1 MCVTAAGS
9 ASCFVRNHN
18 DTLLVCLTSHQGCS
32 ITYMSPGKVFT
43 PLLPPDRLYRKDPL
57 PPLTLRERTAYLS
70 VFEHFSRT
78 GYQIPSIAHGELT
91 EDEKFWLSYE
101 CILRFLRGSRWKPHE
116 TIKRLENTLKW
127 RREFGFYTHL
137 TPGRVEKEAQ
147 SGTQIIL
154 GYDTQG
160 CPAFYMIPSKQIWN
174 ESRCLQYTVFM
185 LERCIDLMPPGVE
198 TINLLVTYT
207 NASSQPSLPCVCT
220 LLNTLQTHYPER
232 LSHASLSNTPLIL
245 TLLLKFVLTFIDP
258 ITRSKFK
265 HEPTSLLQ
273 ERIFIPQQLMKQTWG
288 GAIEFEYHHDKY
300 WKELIKLS
308 DERKGRWKE
317 RWRGLGSLI
326 GTREWIYKQLDENA
340 SETMFVDPD
349 TEVRDDGCDHRLCS
363 PLSWV
368 VIDD

>member
-1 MCVTAAGS
+1 
-9 ASCFVRNHN
+9 
-18 DTLLVCLTSHQGCS
+18 
-32 ITYMSPGKVFT
+32 MSPGKVFT

-160 CPAFYMIPSKQIWN
+160 CPAFYIIPSKQIWN

-198 TINLLVTYT
+198 YVL
-207 NASSQPSLPCVCT
+207 SSFLP
-220 LLNTLQTHYPER
+220 
-232 LSHASLSNTPLIL
+232 
-245 TLLLKFVLTFIDP
+245 
-258 ITRSKFK
+258 
-265 HEPTSLLQ
+265 
-273 ERIFIPQQLMKQTWG
+273 
-288 GAIEFEYHHDKY
+288 
-300 WKELIKLS
+300 
-308 DERKGRWKE
+308 
-317 RWRGLGSLI
+317 
-326 GTREWIYKQLDENA
+326 
-340 SETMFVDPD
+340 
-349 TEVRDDGCDHRLCS
+349 
-363 PLSWV
+363 
-368 VIDD
+368 

>member
-18 DTLLVCLTSHQGCS
+18 DTLLVCLISHQGCS
-32 ITYMSPGKVFT
+32 ITHMSPGKVFT

-101 CILRFLRGSRWKPHE
+101 CILRSVLLPYFNIAIPIDCLLIFRFLRGSRWKPHE

-137 TPGRVEKEAQ
+137 TPGRVEKEVCRDDSFLEASAETDTLQAQ

-198 TINLLVTYT
+198 YVL
-207 NASSQPSLPCVCT
+207 SSFLP
-220 LLNTLQTHYPER
+220 
-232 LSHASLSNTPLIL
+232 
-245 TLLLKFVLTFIDP
+245 
-258 ITRSKFK
+258 
-265 HEPTSLLQ
+265 
-273 ERIFIPQQLMKQTWG
+273 
-288 GAIEFEYHHDKY
+288 
-300 WKELIKLS
+300 
-308 DERKGRWKE
+308 
-317 RWRGLGSLI
+317 
-326 GTREWIYKQLDENA
+326 
-340 SETMFVDPD
+340 
-349 TEVRDDGCDHRLCS
+349 
-363 PLSWV
+363 
-368 VIDD
+368 